1 MTEIEL
7 KELQEYKTRHLETS
21 KKIIEFVKNNPP
33 SYKVKVE
40 EAPKHVG
47 YENC

>member
-1 MTEIEL
+1 MTDQEI
-7 KELQEYKTRHLETS
+7 KDLQEYRDRHLETS
-21 KKIIEFVKNNPP
+21 KKIVEFVKNNPP
-33 SYKVKVE
+33 SYKVKVA